1 MPAGSRQK
9 VLRMQLVLRLADS
22 VPVVLRMQLVLRQ
35 LRMQLVLRL
44 FLLLFL
50 LFLPKVDDPTLVG
63 DVLPNSPSIIGGTHR
78 CSYVTST

>member
-50 LFLPKVDDPTLVG
+50 LFLPKVDDRTLVG

>member
-50 LFLPKVDDPTLVG
+50 PKVDDPTLVG

>member
-1 MPAGSRQK
+1 
-9 VLRMQLVLRLADS
+9 
-22 VPVVLRMQLVLRQ
+22 MQLVLRQ

-50 LFLPKVDDPTLVG
+50 LFLLWCPKVEDRTLVG
-63 DVLPNSPSIIGGTHR
+63 DVLANSPSIIGGSRR